1 MSGKFL
7 LDTNILIGLF
17 ANDQDVVKQLRS
29 NIKVFI
35 PSIVLGELYYGAF
48 GSTQVKEN
56 ILKIHQ
62 LASKTKVLDIDNETA
77 IQYGEIKNYLNPKE
91 LQFLKMI
98 FGLQH

>member
-62 LASKTKVLDIDNETA
+62 LATQHRMKLVSRDNHFGKIEK
-77 IQYGEIKNYLNPKE
+77 IQLIKW
-91 LQFLKMI
+91 
-98 FGLQH
+98 